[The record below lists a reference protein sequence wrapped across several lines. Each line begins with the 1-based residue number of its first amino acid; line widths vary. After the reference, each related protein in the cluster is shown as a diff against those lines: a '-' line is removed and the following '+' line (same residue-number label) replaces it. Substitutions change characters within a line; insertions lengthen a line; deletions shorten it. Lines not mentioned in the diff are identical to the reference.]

1 MLKQGNIDKIWQI
14 VATVTGDKETERVVV
29 SPLFYWSGDGE
40 EIRAMSHTQTI
51 EEECL

>member
-1 MLKQGNIDKIWQI
+1 MLKQGNIDKDMADS
-14 VATVTGDKETERVVV
+14 ATVTGDKETERVVL